1 MHELINEI
9 VMSTRTREIGTIISV
24 DDVRLEV
31 DFGDKRVKYPFPQAL
46 AGTLSLKNRVL
57 REKYRNSGAD
67 QSFESYKGQY
77 IGVIREEMYC
87 CRTYGYYRG
96 LVAPVTGRTIK
107 KPVLKSASKEELE
120 AAEAERAARR
130 LDLEQELSD
139 LEQKIGDYEELSLT
153 GVQVEFPKY
162 GTGVVTSQTGNKI
175 TVQFPAVEKAF
186 VLDEKYSARPSFE
199 NDKEI
204 VAAFTEYGRLL
215 DRMKQIKREMDK

>member
-1 MHELINEI
+1 MAKYTDFGLQIGVGGSFSLENYYKMCEEI
-9 VMSTRTREIGTIISV
+9 VRALKEHESL
-24 DDVRLEV
+24 LEKH
-31 DFGDKRVKYPFPQAL
+31 FDKLTDKCYAEYSLHLLAL
-46 AGTLSLKNRVL
+46 DL
-57 REKYRNSGAD
+57 
-67 QSFESYKGQY
+67 
-77 IGVIREEMYC
+77 MYC

-120 AAEAERAARR
+120 AAEAERAARL
-130 LDLEQELSD
+130 LDMEQELSE

-215 DRMKQIKREMDK
+215 DRMKQIRRELDK